1 MIELDLRRR
10 FFADEIAAVANLRTP
25 ALVDALAAVP
35 REQFLPQGPWQVMG
49 EGAVLGG
56 ARQTPDADPQHVY
69 HNYSV
74 AIDAGRMLF
83 NGAPGLIAG
92 TIDALNLH
100 PGSRVLH
107 IGAGLGY
114 YSALIGHVVG
124 SSGRTLALEID
135 PALAAAARAN
145 VHSMPWVE
153 VRESDGRAVS
163 EPFDAIFVSAGVTHP
178 EESWLESLVDNGRL
192 ILPLTATIE
201 AMGPIGKGVMVLV
214 TRAGKREW
222 TARVLTFVAI
232 YSAAGLRDDALNAQ
246 LGAALMQTPFPRLKQ
261 LRRDRHDRE
270 QACWLHG
277 QHFCLSVA

>member
-1 MIELDLRRR
+1 MIDIRLRRR
-10 FFADEIAAVANLRTP
+10 FFADEIAAVANLTTP

-49 EGAVLGG
+49 EAAVLGA
-56 ARQTPDADPQHVY
+56 ARQTPDADPHHVY
-69 HNYSV
+69 HNYAV

-92 TIDALNLH
+92 TIDAFNLH
-100 PGSRVLH
+100 AGSRVLH

-114 YSALIGHVVG
+114 YSALIGHVVA

-145 VHSMPWVE
+145 VHAMPWVE
-153 VRESDGRAVS
+153 VREGDGRAVA
-163 EPFDAIFVSAGVTHP
+163 EPFDAIFVNAGVTHP
-178 EESWLESLVDNGRL
+178 EESWLDALVDGGRL
-192 ILPLTATIE
+192 ILPLTATIQ

-214 TRAGKREW
+214 TRAGEQEW

-246 LGAALMQTPFPRLKQ
+246 LGAALMQMPFPRLQ
-261 LRRDRHDRE
+261 HLRRDHHDRE

-277 QHFCLSVA
+277 PHFCFSVT